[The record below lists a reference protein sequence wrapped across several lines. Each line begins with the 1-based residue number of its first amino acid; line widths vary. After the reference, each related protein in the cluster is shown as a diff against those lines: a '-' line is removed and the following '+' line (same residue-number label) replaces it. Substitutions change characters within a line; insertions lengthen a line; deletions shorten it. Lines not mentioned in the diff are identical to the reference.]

1 MYTDLSSSIETY
13 SRMHGHELTRCYRL
27 QIKTVRF
34 FLKSVAQDSD
44 ARKASESHMRTP
56 IGRACEARERKK
68 KTILFLASLPS
79 LAYCFEHRS
88 RPFVLLLARTWIRK
102 NMDCFA
108 V

>member
-13 SRMHGHELTRCYRL
+13 SRMVTNWHAVIDC
-27 QIKTVRF
+27 KTVRF